1 MANKGVDIIH
11 DAHTYPTFYPLF
23 FRTRTTVFLPTL
35 CPTLCPA
42 LLDTIL
48 TISPYT
54 LLHLTSFPIFYPSIP
69 TLLPTYLVGTYISY
83 STPLA
88 VTYLG

>member
-23 FRTRTTVFLPTL
+23 FRTRPTVFF
-35 CPTLCPA
+35 PTLCPA

-69 TLLPTYLVGTYISY
+69 TLLPTYLVGTYISH